1 MYHRTMA
8 GRPPTKEAPLFG
20 KRLAA
25 ARKALGL
32 SQQQLAE
39 KLGTTRVNLSYY
51 ERKAGNPTLDF
62 MHRCAE
68 VLNMPVSEFIR
79 EDDGSER
86 RKSGPKSRI
95 EQQLEAVRSLPRAKQ
110 KFVSEFLETVLQ
122 AS

>member
-1 MYHRTMA
+1 MA

-39 KLGTTRVNLSYY
+39 KLGTTRVNLAYY

-62 MHRCAE
+62 IHRCAE

-79 EDDGSER
+79 EDDGSGR